1 MSNIINALG
10 FNWNSAVKPLPPMQ
24 TAPPDPILPH
34 YNSSMWNP
42 DNVFVEDGMLC
53 MQIAQNS
60 GYVYDIN
67 TQQYLPYNPNKQE
80 PQDPDAPNNNY
91 QEWASSRMELVIPSG
106 KMLSYGKY
114 TVTLKALGTA
124 NPVRNW
130 KFFFRENFNIQ
141 LGIQIRNSQPVYDY
155 QTSKDFE
162 LINLGCKNMNPR
174 SPESWISQQP
184 GGPKISNA
192 QMSMQPWRNPNGTIR
207 WDNLKRIRIEPKKMS
222 ADGLITIASDWQSDQ
237 VPVKTYAA
245 YGDYNSENFPY
256 SDPDTI
262 TWQSAAASQ
271 QHVPTADD
279 TATFWMSLFSWGVPG
294 SRMAVKFGMT
304 NICMPE
310 FSDKPA

>member
-1 MSNIINALG
+1 MDFTIEKETLLSALTTLSKINPTRTTL
-10 FNWNSAVKPLPPMQ
+10 
-24 TAPPDPILPH
+24 PILSTVFIKTHDNGMVGLRSTDLEVEMEIGISAKVLESGETCAPV
-34 YNSSMWNP
+34 YKLLEIANSITEETISI
-42 DNVFVEDGMLC
+42 NVNE
-53 MQIAQNS
+53 
-60 GYVYDIN
+60 
-67 TQQYLPYNPNKQE
+67 TQ
-80 PQDPDAPNNNY
+80 
-91 QEWASSRMELVIPSG
+91 RMRIKTST
-106 KMLSYGKY
+106 GKY
-114 TVTLKALGTA
+114 LLMCSKTEEF
-124 NPVRNW
+124 PDQ
-130 KFFFRENFNIQ
+130 REFI
-141 LGIQIRNSQPVYDY
+141 D
-155 QTSKDFE
+155 
-162 LINLGCKNMNPR
+162 
-174 SPESWISQQP
+174 
-184 GGPKISNA
+184 
-192 QMSMQPWRNPNGTIR
+192 
-207 WDNLKRIRIEPKKMS
+207 EPKKMS